1 MNTKAMF
8 DFAIEQKEEWKK
20 TNDDVYRIA
29 WETARAMIEV
39 SGLWNEWKEYITNRN
54 NNILKG

>member
-20 TNDDVYRIA
+20 TKDDVYRIA

-39 SGLWNEWKEYITNRN
+39 SGLWDEWKKYIADRN
-54 NNILKG
+54 NK